1 VIPLPGAAPDNN
13 SERLVLLKSS
23 VQSADSLP
31 QRVRDVVTATGASWV
46 EYPLQMTYE
55 TTPLG
60 M

>member
-1 VIPLPGAAPDNN
+1 M
-13 SERLVLLKSS
+13 LLKSS
-23 VQSADSLP
+23 VQNADSLP